1 MHVWDEGFEWHGLG
15 VNVSLICACFGSLGN
30 PEAPQSLQA
39 LTFLPSSNASYVY
52 RRGCGHGLRR
62 APLRLEPPE
71 WYSVLVVF
79 FGTSVFQ
86 EVVSKAR
93 FEDQEVSCEVPSEA
107 KLLSNEVEE

>member
-1 MHVWDEGFEWHGLG
+1 MPNMLTRGFLFLQKTQ
-15 VNVSLICACFGSLGN
+15 V
-30 PEAPQSLQA
+30 EAVHKSRLA
-39 LTFLPSSNASYVY
+39 LSIAARAASTTLS
-52 RRGCGHGLRR
+52 LRR

-71 WYSVLVVF
+71 WYSFLVVF